1 MDNRN
6 MNNKKNIYRCLN
18 DLNLRIILGFA
29 LIVFLLLITATFSI
43 LSYTKITNNV
53 VVNNDINEGYAK
65 EDIKAI
71 NEVREL
77 FLAYLS
83 SAKYDMFGK
92 PELDLTDQLNN
103 QSSYIIETAQW
114 LLAKYGRIQIDAD
127 TFLSFDDKSRY
138 ITIVNGICT
147 FVTDVSVDIP
157 VERNYYLFRES
168 FVPTCS
174 GTWCT
179 YPSSLD
185 DTFVYFEFGNEIR
198 SSTIKADYAL
208 EMIDKRFVN
217 SSYLNHNEEDP
228 YETNSSYY
236 LFKNISD
243 KIYIYNVDQKTWM
256 STTEEIADVKLTDEF
271 ISLLTTNN
279 ILYMY
284 CIKDCLL
291 FKVGKIEK
299 SLHLNSEDVAYLP
312 DEYNIKDI
320 KKYHKC
326 TAE

>member
-1 MDNRN
+1 MNNRN

-18 DLNLRIILGFA
+18 DLNLRIILGLA
-29 LIVFLLLITATFSI
+29 LILFLLMIIATFSI
-43 LSYTKITNNV
+43 LTYTKITNNV
-53 VVNNDINEGYAK
+53 VVNKEGYAE

-71 NEVREL
+71 NKVREL

-114 LLAKYGRIQIDAD
+114 LLAKYGKIQVDAD
-127 TFLSFDDKSRY
+127 TFLSFDDNSRY
-138 ITIVNGICT
+138 ITIVKGICT
-147 FVTDVSVDIP
+147 FETDVSVDIP

-168 FVPTCS
+168 FVPTRS
-174 GTWCT
+174 GTWCV

-185 DTFVYFEFGNEIR
+185 DTFVYFEFGSEIH
-198 SSTIKADYAL
+198 SSTIKSDYAL

-256 STTEEIADVKLTDEF
+256 STEEIADVKLTDEF

-299 SLHLNSEDVAYLP
+299 SLHLDSEDVAYLP
-312 DEYNIKDI
+312 DEYNVTYIRKL
-320 KKYHKC
+320 HKC
-326 TAE
+326 TEE